1 MRRYKTF
8 TIWFTSFL
16 LIVLIVGCCNNG
28 TNPGVTPPTVGS
40 TAPIG
45 GAAGVCSNTVVT
57 ATFSKA
63 MNPASINGTTFTLT
77 GPGTS
82 PVTGLV
88 SYDVPSNTATF
99 TPSGA
104 LALSTLYTATIT
116 TGATDLFGNALAS
129 NFVWSFTTGSTPC
142 LPGPPT
148 VTSVGPPNGAVGI
161 CPASIV
167 VATFSEAMNPSTIDT
182 ATFTLAG
189 PGATPVTGLVAYDTA
204 SYSATFTPSSNLA
217 LNTLY
222 TATITT
228 GAQDL
233 SGNALV
239 NNFVWTFTT
248 SATACTAPLPPT
260 VVAVTPPSGM
270 AGLCPNTSVT
280 ATFS

>member
-28 TNPGVTPPTVGS
+28 TNPGVTPPTVS
-40 TAPIG
+40 SSAPIS

-63 MNPASINGTTFTLT
+63 MNPVSINGTTFTLA
-77 GPGTS
+77 GPGTT
-82 PVTGLV
+82 PVVGLV
-88 SYDVPSNTATF
+88 SYDAPSNTATF
-99 TPSGA
+99 TPSVA

-116 TGATDLFGNALAS
+116 TGATDLYGNALAA

-142 LPGPPT
+142 LPGAPT
-148 VTSVGPPNGAVGI
+148 VTAVGPPNGAAGI

-182 ATFTLAG
+182 TTFTLTG
-189 PGATPVTGLVAYDTA
+189 PGTTPVIGLVTYDA
-204 SYSATFTPSSNLA
+204 GSYSATFTPSSNLA

-233 SGNALV
+233 SG
-239 NNFVWTFTT
+239 
-248 SATACTAPLPPT
+248 PR
-260 VVAVTPPSGM
+260 
-270 AGLCPNTSVT
+270 AGK
-280 ATFS
+280 